1 MALFAIAPSFVAGFV
16 PTPRTSTPKITT
28 TTTTTTTTDN
38 FKYYGAIAPTGEFDP
53 LNILTDKNRKFMRE
67 AELQHGRVAMLAAVA
82 IPGLEMLNL
91 DSDTQS
97 LGINYLS
104 SMDLGSQLPF
114 WYGLAVVEFYRMYSG
129 WNSPFYGDKRTPFSI
144 SDDYQPGNLFRLDPE
159 KASPRLYN
167 TELSNGRLAMLGIAH
182 MIGSELATGENLMTQ
197 MSHF

>member
-1 MALFAIAPSFVAGFV
+1 MALFAIAPSFALGFV

-28 TTTTTTTTDN
+28 TTTTRDN
-38 FKYYGAIAPTGEFDP
+38 FKYYGDIAPTGEFDP
-53 LNILTDKNRKFMRE
+53 LNIVTDKNKKYLRE
-67 AELQHGRVAMLAAVA
+67 SELQHGRVAMIAAVT

-104 SMDLGSQLPF
+104 NMDLASQLPF

-144 SDDYQPGNLFRLDPE
+144 SDDYQPGNLFRLDPD
-159 KASPRLYN
+159 KATPRLYN
-167 TELSNGRLAMLGIAH
+167 TELSNGRLAMLGVAH
-182 MIGSELATGENLMTQ
+182 MIGSELVTGENLMTQ